1 MYIDQKQLIR
11 FERAVINQA
20 KSQRD
25 KEISALKKEAEEYK
39 DVSKNKAIDVAYN
52 YIQSNVSNIK
62 IQTGKT
68 ISKKLT
74 EAKSELLEK
83 RLSIKNDIMSQLK
96 EKLIAFVNSDSYSDY
111 IICQIKKC
119 QDISL
124 SDDLDI
130 FVKENQ
136 TVENDILKNAFDNA
150 KILSTD
156 IKIGGFIIKD
166 NKNNILLDCTLDK
179 KLKEADEKFLS
190 VADLY
195 VEI

>member
-1 MYIDQKQLIR
+1 MNIDQKQLIR